1 MPNIWVGGDWHLWN
15 VNLRD
20 ERHPFRSKQNIEEF
34 KQYLASKPIQPDDVF
49 LVLGDLC
56 DPEITDAQNL
66 RDVIAAIP
74 PCMKVLV
81 KGNHDTAEDSL
92 YLNAGFDLVTDI
104 VLIHHMVFSHIPVY
118 VSHEQLNIH
127 AHLHSVKISV
137 FDERYVNVK
146 NVDPCILLD
155 DLLDRAMRQNKSEY
169 EGVDNDRYIQNFF
182 RNIEEKSHM
191 DQPEERRIMDL
202 SHLVPEYPM
211 DESVLNEYIFNNPD
225 EARMW
230 LADDDTPPKPD
241 NAPEGEE
248 KDNRKYV
255 QTNLNTFQ
263 EAAVV
268 GPAVNTPEDLSKWM
282 KRNIRY
288 GNYRKLMTPAEVM
301 DTGSGSCHDQVT
313 FAYPILRAMENVNP
327 RILFFIATNPNK
339 GTSGQTHSL
348 IWWSDPADKKVYWFE
363 NSWGGNQGIHKF
375 DSEEDMKA
383 SIEKRYKEGPEA
395 KNYPELVFKSTS
407 IKKFKEGITL
417 GDLVNDVY
425 HGTDANEAA
434 VPSVTGDAIDEILFP
449 DDVSRNISESASTPA
464 TLYHGSPKTFKVARV
479 HDSGTS
485 GAHLFATSMRSFAL
499 AYAGAEWSDFEIN
512 QSWVNGDMYLTEILP
527 GKFREVFSR
536 PGYLHILPADTF
548 KSFHGVEFI
557 SDEDVRVQ
565 KTYKI
570 SNVLKELQKAPDVK
584 LYYYP
589 DLPPFIQDR
598 ERYLRD
604 MAIKYNHNID
614 KILAMTKELRVEV
627 KESTNP
633 NDGQSS
639 KAVELTFYLGN
650 DKVGEAGVSGYD
662 TGAGFL
668 YDLEVVERFRGKGY
682 SKQILDYVMKN
693 YSVTDLSVAVDNK
706 VAINLYE
713 KFGFKLKKTFN
724 SNGENGYEKGRF
736 RWYQLDESVD
746 DSETEYLEH
755 PEVKDDIINGEQIK
769 FFQDQ
774 QTYKESLPDE
784 SVEVGQVDGYQ
795 FSLEEEIVFND
806 DDLLDEA
813 VSENSKLYPVYVLL
827 VHTGTKLSSAILKV
841 TNAEF
846 GHACISFDSSLKK
859 MYSFGRKD
867 PKNPF
872 AGGFV
877 MESLGEGFYNQ
888 EVMDKTH
895 YAIYVV
901 PCTKY
906 QIEKM
911 KKRLQYFIKNKS
923 KFIFDFFGLITN
935 YFGIVAN
942 PKLRYFCSRFVAD
955 ILNAGANNKKKYI
968 KEPSLMDPED
978 FKHTDFAHFVAGGML
993 CNYNP
998 DEVNIITRGILKS
1011 QELIRKQTGKLQY
1024 HTFGE
1029 AATYS
1034 DKIQWYKNA
1043 IRNETV
1049 EEYERSTK
1057 ELRICFTPDMRMKLD
1072 KENYEVF
1079 YAVYRHLLTSFIDCR
1094 EYDTETR
1101 MELYGKLQSLVK
1113 FFQQY
1118 FFPSVT
1124 DPATNEFTSVYTRLH
1139 AEILR
1144 GLSVCQKKLDT
1155 TVIPESVT
1163 YFQSGRTIPYL
1174 TETVYVVPY

>member
-34 KQYLASKPIQPDDVF
+34 KQYLASKPIQPDDLF

-56 DPEITDAQNL
+56 DPEATDAQNL

-104 VLIHHMVFSHIPVY
+104 VLIHHMIFSHIPVY
-118 VSHEQLNIH
+118 VSHEQLNVH

-137 FDERYVNVK
+137 FDDRYVNVK

-182 RNIEEKSHM
+182 RNIEDTSHM

-211 DESVLNEYIFNNPD
+211 DENVLNEYIFNNPD

-241 NAPEGEE
+241 TAPEGEE

-301 DTGSGSCHDQVT
+301 DTGSGSCHDQVA
-313 FAYPILRAMENVNP
+313 FEYPILKRMKVHP
-327 RILFFIATNPNK
+327 KILFFIAINEER

-348 IWWSDPADKKVYWFE
+348 IWWKNDRGKVYWFE
-363 NSWGGNQGIHKF
+363 NSWGGNQGIHTF
-375 DSEEDMKA
+375 DSITEMKTEIRRLYVGNPD
-383 SIEKRYKEGPEA
+383 S
-395 KNYPELVFKSTS
+395 KNNPQLVFQDTT
-407 IKKFKEGITL
+407 IRNFKPGISL
-417 GDLVNDVY
+417 GDLVDAVY
-425 HGTDANEAA
+425 
-434 VPSVTGDAIDEILFP
+434 
-449 DDVSRNISESASTPA
+449 
-464 TLYHGSPKTFKVARV
+464 
-479 HDSGTS
+479 
-485 GAHLFATSMRSFAL
+485 
-499 AYAGAEWSDFEIN
+499 
-512 QSWVNGDMYLTEILP
+512 NG
-527 GKFREVFSR
+527 
-536 PGYLHILPADTF
+536 
-548 KSFHGVEFI
+548 
-557 SDEDVRVQ
+557 
-565 KTYKI
+565 
-570 SNVLKELQKAPDVK
+570 
-584 LYYYP
+584 
-589 DLPPFIQDR
+589 
-598 ERYLRD
+598 
-604 MAIKYNHNID
+604 
-614 KILAMTKELRVEV
+614 
-627 KESTNP
+627 
-633 NDGQSS
+633 
-639 KAVELTFYLGN
+639 
-650 DKVGEAGVSGYD
+650 
-662 TGAGFL
+662 
-668 YDLEVVERFRGKGY
+668 
-682 SKQILDYVMKN
+682 
-693 YSVTDLSVAVDNK
+693 
-706 VAINLYE
+706 
-713 KFGFKLKKTFN
+713 KK
-724 SNGENGYEKGRF
+724 
-736 RWYQLDESVD
+736 LDESVD
-746 DSETEYLEH
+746 DSEYIQTNLNVFQESTHKSTLDKNYKQKGKTSLSSLKRIDITEQWRKDNRAKYPWLKHIASSDKKVDVSAWMDGDNLVAAISVDRSPTKRDKVWIHNIHIETAYRGYGLSKQMLDYATRKYGANALTVKIDNKIAQKVYLDYGFKFGTGDEDTMGNNKIMYLGEAVDESETEYLEH
-755 PEVKDDIINGEQIK
+755 PEMKDDIFNGEQIK

-784 SVEVGQVDGYQ
+784 SVEVEQIDGYQ

-877 MESLGEGFYNQ
+877 MESLGEGFYDQ
-888 EVMDKTH
+888 KVMDKTH

-978 FKHTDFAHFVAGGML
+978 FKHTDFAHFVTGGML

-998 DEVNIITRGILKS
+998 DEVNVITRGILKS

-1034 DKIQWYKNA
+1034 DKIRWYKNT

-1079 YAVYRHLLTSFIDCR
+1079 YAVYRHLITSFIDCG
-1094 EYDTETR
+1094 EYDVETR

-1124 DPATNEFTSVYTRLH
+1124 DPATNEFASVYTRLH
-1139 AEILR
+1139 AEMLR
-1144 GLSVCQKKLDT
+1144 GLSVCRKKLDT
-1155 TVIPESVT
+1155 ATIPESVT

-1174 TETVYVVPY
+1174 TETVYIVPY

>member
-15 VNLRD
+15 ANLRD
-20 ERHPFRSKQNIEEF
+20 ERHPFRSKQNIEGF

-56 DPEITDAQNL
+56 DPEVTDIQNL

-74 PCMKVLV
+74 PCIKVLV

-118 VSHEQLNIH
+118 VSHEQLNVH

-182 RNIEEKSHM
+182 RNIEDKSHM

-225 EARMW
+225 ETRMW

-241 NAPEGEE
+241 TAPEGEE
-248 KDNRKYV
+248 KDNRKYI

-263 EAAVV
+263 EA
-268 GPAVNTPEDLSKWM
+268 
-282 KRNIRY
+282 
-288 GNYRKLMTPAEVM
+288 
-301 DTGSGSCHDQVT
+301 
-313 FAYPILRAMENVNP
+313 
-327 RILFFIATNPNK
+327 
-339 GTSGQTHSL
+339 
-348 IWWSDPADKKVYWFE
+348 
-363 NSWGGNQGIHKF
+363 
-375 DSEEDMKA
+375 
-383 SIEKRYKEGPEA
+383 
-395 KNYPELVFKSTS
+395 
-407 IKKFKEGITL
+407 
-417 GDLVNDVY
+417 
-425 HGTDANEAA
+425 
-434 VPSVTGDAIDEILFP
+434 
-449 DDVSRNISESASTPA
+449 
-464 TLYHGSPKTFKVARV
+464 
-479 HDSGTS
+479 
-485 GAHLFATSMRSFAL
+485 
-499 AYAGAEWSDFEIN
+499 
-512 QSWVNGDMYLTEILP
+512 
-527 GKFREVFSR
+527 
-536 PGYLHILPADTF
+536 
-548 KSFHGVEFI
+548 
-557 SDEDVRVQ
+557 
-565 KTYKI
+565 
-570 SNVLKELQKAPDVK
+570 
-584 LYYYP
+584 
-589 DLPPFIQDR
+589 
-598 ERYLRD
+598 
-604 MAIKYNHNID
+604 
-614 KILAMTKELRVEV
+614 
-627 KESTNP
+627 
-633 NDGQSS
+633 
-639 KAVELTFYLGN
+639 
-650 DKVGEAGVSGYD
+650 
-662 TGAGFL
+662 
-668 YDLEVVERFRGKGY
+668 
-682 SKQILDYVMKN
+682 
-693 YSVTDLSVAVDNK
+693 VDN
-706 VAINLYE
+706 
-713 KFGFKLKKTFN
+713 
-724 SNGENGYEKGRF
+724 
-736 RWYQLDESVD
+736 
-746 DSETEYLEH
+746 SETEYLEH
-755 PEVKDDIINGEQIK
+755 PEVEDDTFNGEQIK

-784 SVEVGQVDGYQ
+784 SVEVGQVDNYQ

-813 VSENSKLYPVYVLL
+813 VSENSKLYPVYVVLIHSGTL
-827 VHTGTKLSSAILKV
+827 VSNAIKKV
-841 TNAEF
+841 SKAEF
-846 GHACISFDSSLKK
+846 SHASISFDSTLKR
-859 MYSFGRKD
+859 MYSFARKD

-872 AGGFV
+872 AGGFRY
-877 MESLGEGFYNQ
+877 ESIGEGFYTQ
-888 EVMDKTH
+888 EKMDKTPF
-895 YAIYVV
+895 AIYLV

-911 KKRLQYFIKNKS
+911 KKRLKYFIENES
-923 KFIFDFFGLITN
+923 KFTFDFIGLFKN

-942 PKLRYFCSRFVAD
+942 PKMKWFCSRFVAD
-955 ILNAGANNKKKYI
+955 ILNAGANNKKKFI

-978 FKHTDFAHFVAGGML
+978 FKKTDFARFVCGGML
-993 CNYNP
+993 GSYNQKET
-998 DEVNIITRGILKS
+998 DQITKGILKS
-1011 QELIRKQTGKLQY
+1011 EVLLRKQGKRFTY
-1024 HTFGE
+1024 HAFGE

-1043 IRNETV
+1043 IRNESV

-1079 YAVYRHLLTSFIDCR
+1079 YAVYRHLLTSFIDCG
-1094 EYDTETR
+1094 EYEVETR

-1124 DPATNEFTSVYTRLH
+1124 DPATNEFASVYTRLH
-1139 AEILR
+1139 AEMLR
-1144 GLSVCQKKLDT
+1144 GLSVCRKKLDT

>member
-15 VNLRD
+15 ANLRD

-56 DPEITDAQNL
+56 DPEVTDIQNL

-74 PCMKVLV
+74 PCMRVLV

-104 VLIHHMVFSHIPVY
+104 ALIHHMVFSHIPVY
-118 VSHEQLNIH
+118 VSHEQLNVH

-169 EGVDNDRYIQNFF
+169 EGVDNDRAIQNYFKNNVF
-182 RNIEEKSHM
+182 MQQEDAGNMKIL
-191 DQPEERRIMDL
+191 DL
-202 SHLVPEYPM
+202 SYLVPQYPV
-211 DESVLNEYIFNNPD
+211 DEAAVLNEYIFDCPD

-230 LADDDTPPKPD
+230 LADDDTPPKADEGP
-241 NAPEGEE
+241 AGEE
-248 KDNRKYV
+248 KDNHKYT
-255 QTNLNTFQ
+255 QTNYNTMQ
-263 EAAVV
+263 ESTSN
-268 GPAVNTPEDLSKWM
+268 G
-282 KRNIRY
+282 
-288 GNYRKLMTPAEVM
+288 
-301 DTGSGSCHDQVT
+301 
-313 FAYPILRAMENVNP
+313 LRAEAEESVN
-327 RILFFIATNPNK
+327 L
-339 GTSGQTHSL
+339 
-348 IWWSDPADKKVYWFE
+348 
-363 NSWGGNQGIHKF
+363 
-375 DSEEDMKA
+375 
-383 SIEKRYKEGPEA
+383 
-395 KNYPELVFKSTS
+395 
-407 IKKFKEGITL
+407 
-417 GDLVNDVY
+417 
-425 HGTDANEAA
+425 
-434 VPSVTGDAIDEILFP
+434 
-449 DDVSRNISESASTPA
+449 
-464 TLYHGSPKTFKVARV
+464 
-479 HDSGTS
+479 
-485 GAHLFATSMRSFAL
+485 
-499 AYAGAEWSDFEIN
+499 
-512 QSWVNGDMYLTEILP
+512 
-527 GKFREVFSR
+527 
-536 PGYLHILPADTF
+536 
-548 KSFHGVEFI
+548 
-557 SDEDVRVQ
+557 
-565 KTYKI
+565 
-570 SNVLKELQKAPDVK
+570 
-584 LYYYP
+584 
-589 DLPPFIQDR
+589 
-598 ERYLRD
+598 
-604 MAIKYNHNID
+604 
-614 KILAMTKELRVEV
+614 
-627 KESTNP
+627 

-650 DKVGEAGVSGYD
+650 NKVGTASVSGYD

-668 YDLEVVERFRGKGY
+668 YDLEVVKRYRGKGY
-682 SKQILDYVMKN
+682 SKDILEYVMKN
-693 YSVTDLSVAVDNK
+693 YSVTDISVEDSNK

-713 KFGFKLKKTFN
+713 KFGFKLKKVFD
-724 SNGENGYEKGRF
+724 SNGENGYDKGRY

-746 DSETEYLEH
+746 DSDAEYLDH
-755 PEVKDDIINGEQIK
+755 PEVKDDNFNGEQVK

-784 SVEVGQVDGYQ
+784 SAEVGDIPDYK

-813 VSENSKLYPVYVLL
+813 VSENSKLYPVYVVLIHSGTL
-827 VHTGTKLSSAILKV
+827 VSNAIKKV
-841 TNAEF
+841 SKAEF
-846 GHACISFDSSLKK
+846 SHASISFDSTLKR
-859 MYSFGRKD
+859 MYSFARKD

-872 AGGFV
+872 AGGFRY
-877 MESLGEGFYNQ
+877 ESIGEGFYTK
-888 EVMDKTH
+888 EKMDKTPF
-895 YAIYVV
+895 AIYLV

-911 KKRLQYFIKNKS
+911 KKRLKYFIENES
-923 KFIFDFFGLITN
+923 KFTFDFIGLFKN

-942 PKLRYFCSRFVAD
+942 PKMKWFCSRFVAD

-978 FKHTDFAHFVAGGML
+978 FKKTDFARFVCGGML
-993 CNYNP
+993 GSYNQKET
-998 DEVNIITRGILKS
+998 DQITKGILKS
-1011 QELIRKQTGKLQY
+1011 EVLLRKQGKRFTY

-1043 IRNETV
+1043 VRNESV

-1079 YAVYRHLLTSFIDCR
+1079 YAVYRHLLTSFIDCG
-1094 EYDTETR
+1094 EYDVETR

-1124 DPATNEFTSVYTRLH
+1124 DPATNEFASVYTRLH
-1139 AEILR
+1139 AEMLR
-1144 GLSVCQKKLDT
+1144 GLSVCRKKLDT